1 MKSLLVGVVWAI
13 IPMLLTSCQ
22 GETRPPSEDQIDARP
37 GIAVLPFDNLSADPD
52 DADFADALHEEL
64 LVRLSQSPD
73 LLVVSRR
80 SVLEYVDQRP
90 SLAQITSE
98 LGVRHILEG
107 SVRIS
112 ESRVRIVVQLIDG
125 ATEEHLW
132 SESFD
137 RELTA
142 ESLFAIQEAV
152 ATQIGESVVALLVA
166 PPSSVEH

>member
-1 MKSLLVGVVWAI
+1 MKARSVGIVSAVLSV
-13 IPMLLTSCQ
+13 LLTSCQ
-22 GETRPPSEDQIDARP
+22 SEPRPPAEERIDERP
-37 GIAVLPFDNLSADPD
+37 SIAVLPFDNLSADPD
-52 DADFADALHEEL
+52 DAYFADALHEEL
-64 LVRLSQSPD
+64 LVRLSQS
-73 LLVVSRR
+73 
-80 SVLEYVDQRP
+80 P

-142 ESLFAIQEAV
+142 ESLFTIQEAV
-152 ATQIGESVVALLVA
+152 ATQISESVVALLVE
-166 PPSSVEH
+166 PPSTVEH